1 MILIIGL
8 GNPGKK
14 YEKTRHNIG
23 FVVLDAFAK
32 EVKADNFKIDPRR
45 NAKIANGMLTFPDQK
60 KHVRFVLAKP
70 QTYMNESGRAVKALA
85 DFYKVRTEDQ
95 LWVVHDDLD
104 IELGAIRVRLSG
116 SSAGQ
121 KGVQSII
128 DYLGTD
134 KFIRFRVGIKPRN
147 GQQIPAEEF
156 VLKPFSK
163 DEKSIVDNEIKQV
176 VELLTDSCDKGV
188 VNQSI

>member
-23 FVVLDAFAK
+23 FMVLDAFAK
-32 EVKADNFKIDPRR
+32 EVKADDFKIDSRR
-45 NAKIANGMLTFPDQK
+45 NAKIANGMLTFPSQK

-104 IELGAIRVRLSG
+104 IELGTVRVRLSG

-134 KFIRFRVGIKPRN
+134 QFTRFRVGIKPKE
-147 GQQIPAEEF
+147 GQKIPAEEF

-163 DEKSIVDNEIKQV
+163 DEKSIVDSEIKQV
-176 VELLTDSCDKGV
+176 VELLTESCDQGV

>member
-8 GNPGKK
+8 GNPDKK
-14 YEKTRHNIG
+14 YEKTRHNVG
-23 FVVLDAFAK
+23 FMILDAFAK
-32 EVKADNFKIDPRR
+32 EVKADDFKMDSRR
-45 NAKIANGMLTFPDQK
+45 NAETAGGMLTFPGEK

-70 QTYMNESGRAVKALA
+70 QTYMNESGRAVKTLA

-95 LWVVHDDLD
+95 LWVIHDDLD
-104 IELGAIRVRLSG
+104 IELGTVRVRLNG

-128 DYLGTD
+128 DNLSTD
-134 KFIRFRVGIKPRN
+134 SFTRFRVGIKPKE
-147 GQQIPAEEF
+147 GQKIPAEEF

-163 DEKSIVDNEIKQV
+163 DELPTVESEIKQV
-176 VELLTDSCDKGV
+176 VELLVESCDKGV
-188 VNQSI
+188 INQSI